1 MARGNN
7 KERVENGLRAQIITD
22 RDGKPI
28 LAVLPIEVLAALLAY
43 AREGAE
49 NLRESDTR
57 HQKKP
62 QQSATDRSAAWLS
75 QCFDSDKFFTS
86 RGDFRATF
94 TALLHDDFTYKAL
107 KSVQDWLLTNG
118 GGADGEDAA
127 DVAAYDAAK
136 ARNEESFPAEIA
148 DRLIAGENPIKVFRK
163 YRGLTQKQLA
173 KQAKTAAAYL
183 SQIETGRRTG
193 SVKLL
198 RRLAGELGVGLD
210 DLT

>member
-7 KERVENGLRAQIITD
+7 KERVENELHAQIITD

-28 LAVLPIEVLAALLAY
+28 LAALPIEVLAALLVY
-43 AREGAE
+43 VREGAKH
-49 NLRESDTR
+49 LRESDTG

-62 QQSATDRSAAWLS
+62 QKNATDRSVAWLS
-75 QCFDSDKFFTS
+75 QCFDRDKFFTS
-86 RGDFRATF
+86 WDDLQATF
-94 TALLHDDFTYKAL
+94 ATSLHDDYTYKAL
-107 KSVQDWLLTNG
+107 KSLQDLLLTNG

-127 DVAAYDAAK
+127 DVAAFDAAK

-148 DRLIAGENPIKVFRK
+148 DRLIAGDNPIKVFRK

-183 SQIETGRRTG
+183 SQIETGRRIG

>member
-28 LAVLPIEVLAALLAY
+28 LAALPIEVLAALLAY
-43 AREGAE
+43 ARKGAE

-62 QQSATDRSAAWLS
+62 QKSATDRSAAWLS
-75 QCFDSDKFFTS
+75 QSFDWDKVFA
-86 RGDFRATF
+86 GWDDLQATF
-94 TALLHDDFTYKAL
+94 AAPLHDDFTYKAL
-107 KSVQDWLLTNG
+107 ESLQDWLLANG

-127 DVAAYDAAK
+127 DVAVYDAAK

-173 KQAKTAAAYL
+173 KQAKTAAAYR
-183 SQIETGRRTG
+183 SQLETGRRTG